1 MLHNRNFGGTA
12 AITELLLQSDENRTV
27 LLPALPG
34 GWKDG
39 SCRGLKTVG
48 GAWIEMEWKD
58 EALVNCRFYSEK
70 DLALRVLYGEEERTI
85 TVEAGK
91 YADFYV

>member
-1 MLHNRNFGGTA
+1 
-12 AITELLLQSDENRTV
+12 
-27 LLPALPG
+27 
-34 GWKDG
+34 
-39 SCRGLKTVG
+39 
-48 GAWIEMEWKD
+48 MEWKD